1 MIKRI
6 SLLIIMLIIIPI
18 ATNQYA
24 FADDPDLIKWPYK
37 AEIKT
42 KAITGQ
48 GVTEFTLTPEIFD
61 AARRSLADLRIIAD
75 KSEEMPYAMRTPLSR
90 EYNSP
95 VYARLINRSY
105 KPGEECSV
113 TADFQGRAI
122 IKNRVVVRTS
132 GKNFRRRVK
141 VEASDDNLHWKVI
154 RDGAYIFNIP
164 RDNNRGFS
172 VTFNEVGFPDNNQR
186 YLRIT
191 VFNDSDDP
199 EKVEIISVNAFRR
212 VFHKQEIIDVPI
224 VKTNV
229 TQDKDY
235 TEIELD
241 LGFKNLPLEYLNL
254 DFEDKNF
261 FRSVTIK
268 GRNSATRTIKSKI
281 EDAEYYEREVEA
293 PWSRIISTA
302 ISKFSSDGASEES
315 TSISLHGQKY
325 RYLLVR
331 IHNRDDKPL
340 LFNHAKVTRS
350 ATYVTFA
357 PKHKARYELYFGN
370 PKARRPKYDFSHYHA
385 KLRKK
390 GVILAELGTLE
401 SNPLYGKKDKAVP
414 WSEKNKWLLWMALLM
429 MIAALGV
436 LVYRV
441 IKTGP
446 DQEGAQE

>member
-1 MIKRI
+1 VITRL
-6 SLLIIMLIIIPI
+6 SLVPVILATIMAIV
-18 ATNQYA
+18 NQQVY
-24 FADDPDLIKWPYK
+24 ADDPDLVNWLYK

-42 KAITGQ
+42 RPITGQ
-48 GVTEFTLTPEIFD
+48 GVTEFRLTPEIFD
-61 AARRSLADLRIIAD
+61 SAQRSLADLRIIAD
-75 KSEEMPYAMRTPLSR
+75 KSEEMPYAMRTPVSR
-90 EYNSP
+90 VYNSP
-95 VYARLINRSY
+95 VYASLINKSY
-105 KPGEECSV
+105 KPGEESSV
-113 TADFQGRAI
+113 TADFHTSDMV
-122 IKNRVVVRTS
+122 KNRIVVRTS
-132 GKNFRRRVK
+132 GKNYRRRVR

-212 VFHKQEIIDVPI
+212 VFHKEETIDVPI
-224 VKTNV
+224 VKTDV
-229 TQDKDY
+229 TQDEDY

-241 LGFKNLPLEYLNL
+241 LGFKNMPLEYLNL
-254 DFEDKNF
+254 DFHDDNF

-268 GRNSATRTIKSKI
+268 GRNSEIRTIKSKI
-281 EDAEYYEREVEA
+281 EDAEYYEREVEV
-293 PWSRIISTA
+293 PWKRLNSTA
-302 ISKFSSDGASEES
+302 ISRFSSEESREDS

-350 ATYVTFA
+350 ATYVTFT
-357 PKHKARYELYFGN
+357 PKHKAQYELYFGN

-390 GVILAELGTLE
+390 GVNLAELGPLE
-401 SNPLYGKKDKAVP
+401 SNPLYGKKDEAAP

-441 IKTGP
+441 IKTAP
-446 DQEGAQE
+446 EHD